1 MRLLK
6 NGEFLEDTW
15 MFLGDEEVIPEGVDV
30 FVSQERLQ
38 ADSQALL
45 SRDGRLGVEV
55 ANDQNVDDLARHLE
69 GLSAVALAFPS
80 FTDGRAYSQA
90 RTLRDSLHF
99 RGDLRA
105 TGNILPDQLA
115 FMRQCGI
122 DTFEVNGR
130 FDLAAW
136 QRAATAMTLTYQGEY
151 VPDRGFA
158 PANVWSAR
166 GDVK

>member
-6 NGEFLEDTW
+6 NGEFFEDPW
-15 MFLGDEEVIPEGVDV
+15 IFLDNEEVIPQGVDV
-30 FVSQERLQ
+30 FISQERLQ
-38 ADSQALL
+38 ADFRTLL
-45 SRDGRLGVEV
+45 SRGGRLGVVV
-55 ANDQNVDDLARHLE
+55 ANDQNVDALASHLE
-69 GLSAVALAFPS
+69 ELSAVALAFPS

-90 RTLRDSLHF
+90 RTLRDSLRF
-99 RGDLRA
+99 RGELRA

-130 FDLAAW
+130 FDLDTW

-158 PANVWSAR
+158 PANVWGAR

>member
-15 MFLGDEEVIPEGVDV
+15 LFLDNEDAIPSGKDV
-30 FVSQERLQ
+30 FVSQDRLQ
-38 ADSQALL
+38 ADFSWLQ
-45 SRDGRLGVEV
+45 SRDGRLGVV
-55 ANDQNVDDLARHLE
+55 LANDRGVDDLANHLQ

-90 RTLRDSLHF
+90 RTLRDSLGF

-130 FDLAAW
+130 FDLDAW

-158 PANVWSAR
+158 PANVWGAR
-166 GDVK
+166 GEVQ